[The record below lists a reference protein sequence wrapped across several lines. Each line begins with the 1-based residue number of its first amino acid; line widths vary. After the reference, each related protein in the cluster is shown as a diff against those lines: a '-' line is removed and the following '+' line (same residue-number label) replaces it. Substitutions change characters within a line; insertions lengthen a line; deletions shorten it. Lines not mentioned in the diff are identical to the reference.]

1 MDVGILIILLIG
13 EAGHVDGIIATERYS
28 LVLEIFLQKFSPKP
42 LVLFLTLVLCHRD
55 LVIISLFQVGILDEQ
70 ASTVLC
76 VQCVL
81 PLLCG
86 GIPVPRQLEWFILY
100 ASPLVGRFGLN
111 VCLHSCA
118 HVFVNFPKLRFM
130 PRFRSFTTKHKLIKH
145 GHEGWVLR
153 QHAQLHQSLT

>member
-1 MDVGILIILLIG
+1 MDVGILIILFIG
-13 EAGHVDGIIATERYS
+13 EAGHVDGIIATEGYS
-28 LVLEIFLQKFSPKP
+28 LVLEILLQKFSPKP
-42 LVLFLTLVLCHRD
+42 LVLFLTLVFCHRD
-55 LVIISLFQVGILDEQ
+55 LVIISLFQVGIFDEQ

-111 VCLHSCA
+111 VCLNSCA
-118 HVFVNFPKLRFM
+118 HIFVNFPKLRFL
-130 PRFRSFTTKHKLIKH
+130 PRFRSFTAKHKLIKH
-145 GHEGWVLR
+145 SH
-153 QHAQLHQSLT
+153 